1 MILSILQKAQRNTAS
16 ISFAQSRCFA
26 TVAPHSRIP
35 REKNYYSILGLE
47 RTATPEQIKEAYREL
62 AKQYHPDITGGT
74 TKDAEKFRDVMEAYG
89 ILSVKESRV
98 NYDLSMKRN
107 PDQYKE
113 MS

>member
-1 MILSILQKAQRNTAS
+1 M
-16 ISFAQSRCFA
+16 
-26 TVAPHSRIP
+26 P

-62 AKQYHPDITGGT
+62 AKKHHPDITGGT